1 MRYDIHN
8 FFSGH
13 NCRHAKAPAYVWS
26 WLIIVFI
33 FQASFVSADFRTNF
47 EATHPPILIDNGL
60 AILENDKIER
70 HIMKSV
76 PGGHNLFVQDKE
88 VATLI
93 ENLYSKLKLV
103 LVKKDEQKNNAL
115 LAHLKKINDHLA
127 HRKTRFLTG
136 DTICCFDCELMWV
149 SIVIFMRQK
158 CYRLHIPIFRPRLQ
172 HIRVAGKYFSDFE
185 IPVGSFWSHLMV

>member
-1 MRYDIHN
+1 MYLQVTTVDMQ
-8 FFSGH
+8 
-13 NCRHAKAPAYVWS
+13 KPPP
-26 WLIIVFI
+26 
-33 FQASFVSADFRTNF
+33 DFRTNF

-76 PGGHNLFVQDKE
+76 PGGYNLFVQDKE

-115 LAHLKKINDHLA
+115 LNHLKKINDHLSNNKGA
-127 HRKTRFLTG
+127 RFLTG
-136 DTICCFDCELMWV
+136 DTMCCFDCELM
-149 SIVIFMRQK
+149 
-158 CYRLHIPIFRPRLQ
+158 PRLQ
-172 HIRVAGKYFSDFE
+172 HIRVAGKYFSEIE
-185 IPVGSFWSHLMV
+185 IPVSIYFFVIFLNRLFHKSSKPTKL

>member
-1 MRYDIHN
+1 LTALVCLQVTTVDMQ
-8 FFSGH
+8 
-13 NCRHAKAPAYVWS
+13 KPPP
-26 WLIIVFI
+26 
-33 FQASFVSADFRTNF
+33 DFRTNF
-47 EATHPPILIDNGL
+47 EATHPPILIDGGL

-115 LAHLKKINDHLA
+115 LSHLRKINDHLSQ
-127 HRKTRFLTG
+127 RNSRFLTG
-136 DTICCFDCELMWV
+136 DTMCCFDCELM
-149 SIVIFMRQK
+149 
-158 CYRLHIPIFRPRLQ
+158 
-172 HIRVAGKYFSDFE
+172 
-185 IPVGSFWSHLMV
+185 

>member
-1 MRYDIHN
+1 MQ
-8 FFSGH
+8 
-13 NCRHAKAPAYVWS
+13 KPPP
-26 WLIIVFI
+26 
-33 FQASFVSADFRTNF
+33 DFRTNF

-70 HIMKSV
+70 HIMKNI

-115 LAHLKKINDHLA
+115 LSHLKKINDHLSK
-127 HRKTRFLTG
+127 RNSRFLTG
-136 DTICCFDCELMWV
+136 DTMCCFDCELM
-149 SIVIFMRQK
+149 
-158 CYRLHIPIFRPRLQ
+158 
-172 HIRVAGKYFSDFE
+172 
-185 IPVGSFWSHLMV
+185 